1 MIKADTEELAKH
13 IRKNILFA
21 AYNAGASSAHV
32 GGALSVADIFAV
44 LFGELVKIN
53 AKDPLDKDRDRVIL
67 SKGHA
72 CLALYASLLEKGFL
86 KKEELETFE
95 KSGSFLL
102 GHPVINKKKGIEFS
116 TGSLGMGLS
125 LGIGVAIS
133 AIKKNLDYKTYV
145 IVGDGEC
152 NEGSVWEAAL
162 LANHLK
168 LKNLTVIIDKN
179 DFQQTG
185 KNEEILDL
193 GNLTEKWKSFG
204 WETYEC
210 DGHDVEHLY
219 KILKKNEN
227 KKPKAIVA
235 KTIKGKGISFT
246 ENNNDWHHN
255 ILTKKNYELGL
266 SEIDNEKN

>member
-1 MIKADTEELAKH
+1 MIKADTQELAKN

-53 AKDPLDKDRDRVIL
+53 PKDPLDKNRDRVIL

-179 DFQQTG
+179 NFQQTG

-210 DGHDVEHLY
+210 DGHDVEHRY

-227 KKPKAIVA
+227 KKPKAIV
-235 KTIKGKGISFT
+235 
-246 ENNNDWHHN
+246 D
-255 ILTKKNYELGL
+255 
-266 SEIDNEKN
+266 

>member
-1 MIKADTEELAKH
+1 MIKADTKELAKH

-32 GGALSVADIFAV
+32 GGALSVAEIFAV

-53 AKDPLDKDRDRVIL
+53 PKDPLDKGRDRVIL

-133 AIKKNLDYKTYV
+133 AVKKNLDYKTYV

-179 DFQQTG
+179 NFQQTG
-185 KNEEILDL
+185 
-193 GNLTEKWKSFG
+193 
-204 WETYEC
+204 
-210 DGHDVEHLY
+210 
-219 KILKKNEN
+219 
-227 KKPKAIVA
+227 
-235 KTIKGKGISFT
+235 
-246 ENNNDWHHN
+246 
-255 ILTKKNYELGL
+255 
-266 SEIDNEKN
+266 

>member
-1 MIKADTEELAKH
+1 M
-13 IRKNILFA
+13 
-21 AYNAGASSAHV
+21 
-32 GGALSVADIFAV
+32 
-44 LFGELVKIN
+44 
-53 AKDPLDKDRDRVIL
+53 
-67 SKGHA
+67 
-72 CLALYASLLEKGFL
+72 YASLLEKGFL

-179 DFQQTG
+179 NFQQTG

-235 KTIKGKGISFT
+235 KTTKGKGRHYLPVSRGAGMT
-246 ENNNDWHHN
+246 AAGRKAYNA
-255 ILTKKNYELGL
+255 KKR
-266 SEIDNEKN
+266 